1 VNTGT
6 EVPGEAEAENA
17 WTPCACLVSTAE
29 GYERW
34 ASSYDQVPNPL
45 LAREERYLLPLL
57 KDVRVRSAVDLGC
70 GTGRWLE
77 KLAAMG
83 CDLTVGVD
91 CSGAMLRVAA
101 GKKNVRGRLAR
112 AACENLPLFDAGF
125 DLGICSFALGHIC
138 NLTPMVREMARVTR
152 IGADVFV
159 SDLHP
164 EAYDR
169 GWRVGFRD
177 EQTVVEIQV
186 RSRTAAEIVEEFCS
200 NGFQCLTLKT
210 LWLGEPERLL
220 FARAGKTDL
229 FAGACQVPAV
239 LVCRFR
245 RVEAGDQR
253 REREGAAGN
262 SGRRAGRPPDSR
274 RDAGATVGYAVE
286 VRR

>member
-1 VNTGT
+1 MNTGA
-6 EVPGEAEAENA
+6 EVPGEAEGENA
-17 WTPCACLVSTAE
+17 GTPCARHASAAE
-29 GYERW
+29 GYKRW
-34 ASSYDQVPNPL
+34 APSYDQVPNPL
-45 LAREERYLLPLL
+45 LAREERYLMPLL
-57 KDVRVRSAVDLGC
+57 KDLQGKSVVDLCC

-77 KLAAMG
+77 KLAALG
-83 CDLTVGVD
+83 CDAAVGVD

-101 GKKNVRGRLAR
+101 GKKNVRSRLAM
-112 AACENLPLFDAGF
+112 AACENLPLLDAGF

-138 NLTPMVREMARVTR
+138 NLTPMVRELARVTR

-164 EAYDR
+164 EAYER

-177 EQTVVEIQV
+177 EKTLVEIQV

-200 NGFQCLTLKT
+200 NGFQCLTVET
-210 LWLGEPERLL
+210 LWLGEPEGPL

-229 FAGACQVPAV
+229 FAGACHVPAV

-245 RVEAGDQR
+245 RIERDQSVTAIGR
-253 REREGAAGN
+253 AAACT
-262 SGRRAGRPPDSR
+262 GRRQNA
-274 RDAGATVGYAVE
+274 E